1 MENIY
6 LDHAAT
12 SPMHPEVVATM
23 TEILTETFGNP
34 SSVHLFGRQ
43 AAGKLEMAR
52 EVIGKSLGVQ
62 NIMKLSLIVAGQKV
76 TIPRFWKQP
85 FLASR
90 KAVT

>member
-1 MENIY
+1 
-6 LDHAAT
+6 
-12 SPMHPEVVATM
+12 MHPEVVATM

-52 EVIGKSLGVQ
+52 EVIGKSLGVKYHEIIF
-62 NIMKLSLIVAGQKV
+62 NSGGTGQKV
-76 TIPRFWKQP
+76 IIPRFWKQP